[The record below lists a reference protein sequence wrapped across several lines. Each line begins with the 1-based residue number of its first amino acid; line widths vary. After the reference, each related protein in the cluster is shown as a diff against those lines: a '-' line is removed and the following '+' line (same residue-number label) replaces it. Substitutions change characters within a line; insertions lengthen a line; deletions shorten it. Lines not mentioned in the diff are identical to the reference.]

1 VPVTHILVGLVEVLH
16 ILWHNVAGGD
26 VSAATK
32 PPLAGDA
39 VPLLSLKVP
48 VCVRVGWGGWE

>member
-1 VPVTHILVGLVEVLH
+1 MEVLH
-16 ILWHNVAGGD
+16 IFLNNVAGGD

-39 VPLLSLKVP
+39 VPVLCLEEPAGIKMKPSE
-48 VCVRVGWGGWE
+48 RVTTMRRG